1 MNSLRLTQIGSDRMR
16 ADCFKGCFITLTDDS
31 RTFSSRRFMSVI
43 DREKIKSERWVFTA
57 YSLTIFSP
65 SSSSLPRQS
74 SALLDSTIVET
85 RARPTKVIQRRNRF
99 DLMGINH
106 FIRLHSVFF
115 GVNTYCSRHLIST
128 AVRTIY
134 LK

>member
-1 MNSLRLTQIGSDRMR
+1 MR

-31 RTFSSRRFMSVI
+31 RTSSSRRFMSEI

-85 RARPTKVIQRRNRF
+85 RARPTQGHSAQRSLRF
-99 DLMGINH
+99 DGEKP
-106 FIRLHSVFF
+106 LHAIAHGVFRRE
-115 GVNTYCSRHLIST
+115 YLLLST
-128 AVRTIY
+128 SDIHSSTDY
-134 LK
+134 LFKIK